1 MKDYF
6 NGKKFFNPWLDPKRE
21 KKTFAGLLKA
31 RLTNEWAKW
40 PKNVPVATVKPVARV
55 DSDIKI
61 TFVGHSTFLIQ
72 TEKLNLLTDPVWSK
86 RVSPFSW
93 AGPSRAHP
101 PGIKMEDLPQI
112 DVVLVSHN
120 HYDHLDIETLKIV
133 EDRSSPLILTGFGN
147 EAFLKSEG
155 IKRVVQMKWWEE
167 TEAEDFRFTYVPS
180 QHFSG
185 RWLDDRNETLWGGFV
200 MHTPGGKKIYFGGDS
215 GYGPF
220 VQDIHAKVGAV
231 DLALI
236 PIGAYEPRAF
246 FKEMHNNPED
256 AVFTHLDLQAKLSVA
271 CHFGTFQLTAEAI
284 DAPPRDLKAALAKH
298 NVAEKEFLVPK
309 VGHEYRF

>member
-1 MKDYF
+1 VKDYF
-6 NGKKFFNPWLDPKRE
+6 NGKKFFNPWLDPNRE

-31 RLTNEWAKW
+31 RLTNEWSKW
-40 PKNVPVATVKPVARV
+40 PKNVPVDTVKPVARV

-72 TEKLNLLTDPVWSK
+72 TEKLNILTDPVWSK

-93 AGPSRAHP
+93 IGPSRAHD
-101 PGIKMEDLPQI
+101 PGIRLEDLPRI
-112 DVVLVSHN
+112 DAVLVSHN
-120 HYDHLDIETLKIV
+120 HYDHLDVDTLRKIH
-133 EDRSSPLILTGFGN
+133 ENSSPIVLTGFGN

-155 IKRVVQMKWWEE
+155 IKRVAEMKWWEDF
-167 TEAEDFRFTYVPS
+167 EAEGFRFTYVPS

-220 VQDIHAKVGAV
+220 VKDIHAKVGAV

-236 PIGAYEPRAF
+236 PIGAYEPRDF

-256 AVFTHLDLQAKLSVA
+256 AVLTHLDLQAKQSVA

-284 DAPPRDLKAALAKH
+284 DAPPRDLQAALVKH
-298 NVAEKEFLVPK
+298 KVSDKAFIVPK